1 MGWEEGVITRAKK
14 AEEKRREGA
23 CWGFAEPYF
32 VKNPGQEFCHDGK
45 LFFPREVKD
54 FAGGKRVFE

>member
-1 MGWEEGVITRAKK
+1 VISN
-14 AEEKRREGA
+14 AEETEGERREGA
-23 CWGFAEPYF
+23 CWDFAEPYF
-32 VKNPGQEFCHDGK
+32 VEMAGQEFCHDGK